1 MAQNKDAEKYS
12 PIANSESYA
21 DSEELTGLVDAPIQP
36 LRPSRRYGA
45 LIAIVLVIIS
55 TVQLFLTIS
64 LRINPPSTATTQ
76 SLHNNHESPCGSSSA
91 EARANGCHWDY
102 GLIAWVPDECY
113 NPVLDAE
120 FLSLNIPFEAYFD
133 RGDGEAPDISRPFR
147 DVEHLSEHP
156 SKYAL

>member
-1 MAQNKDAEKYS
+1 MASKQDGEKYT

-21 DSEELTGLVDAPIQP
+21 DSEELTGLVDAHIQP

-45 LIAIVLVIIS
+45 LIAIVLVIFS
-55 TVQLFLTIS
+55 SAQLILTIS
-64 LRINPPSTATTQ
+64 LRTNPPSTVTTL
-76 SLHNNHESPCGSSSA
+76 SLHNNHEAPCGSSSA

-133 RGDGEAPDISRPFR
+133 RGDGEAPDLSRPFR
-147 DVEHLSEHP
+147 DVKHLSEHP